1 MRVGNSK
8 TALFLGAVGRKI
20 LVPFFL
26 VRKVRRRLLGFGV
39 PPPPPLSF
47 HPQELSWDPR
57 EQGWK
62 GELGAGTTLLRLWAW
77 PCRGHECWVTE
88 VRRQAAFMPHWV
100 TFYWRVLEVGGGHS
114 PLRR

>member
-47 HPQELSWDPR
+47 HPQELSWHPR
-57 EQGWK
+57 EQGGK
-62 GELGAGTTLLRLWAW
+62 GELGVTAGSKPSPGFGWITEDAAQDSEIKPGNSCGNLDSNH
-77 PCRGHECWVTE
+77 GVT
-88 VRRQAAFMPHWV
+88 APPP
-100 TFYWRVLEVGGGHS
+100 S
-114 PLRR
+114 